1 MLPLNY
7 ANICTAL
14 LLEIL
19 QMYGLYK
26 FWLTTLKW
34 DFIQRDVGCSVSK
47 EECKSELT

>member
-19 QMYGLYK
+19 LMYGLCK
-26 FWLTTLKW
+26 TLKW

-47 EECKSELT
+47 EEYKNELT

>member
-19 QMYGLYK
+19 LMYGLCK
-26 FWLTTLKW
+26 HISIWLTTLKW
-34 DFIQRDVGCSVSK
+34 DFILFVALLVRRSAKVN
-47 EECKSELT
+47 